1 MEDRREMAENKEI
14 EIVEKREVDTGV
26 HQELRSGNWFV
37 PATDIYETPE
47 KVVLVMDMP
56 GVCFDC
62 AHVNI
67 VDDELVVTGHV
78 THGED
83 EDDYV
88 LYREYDVGHYHRHF
102 GLPEMIARHKIE
114 AAMADGVLTVTM
126 PKAEEV
132 KPRRIPVQVGEP
144 AS

>member
-1 MEDRREMAENKEI
+1 MLEAKGTMAKGNGI
-14 EIVEKREVDTGV
+14 EAVEKQQVDTNI

-37 PATDIYETPE
+37 PAADIYETPE

-83 EDDYV
+83 QDDYV
-88 LYREYDVGHYHRHF
+88 IYREYDVGHYHRHF
-102 GLPEMIARHKIE
+102 GLPPVIDRDKIE
-114 AAMADGVLTVTM
+114 AVMADGVLTVTM
-126 PKAEEV
+126 FKMGEV
-132 KPRRIPVQVGEP
+132 KPRRIPIKVGG
-144 AS
+144 

>member
-1 MEDRREMAENKEI
+1 MEGRGKMSERREDI
-14 EIVEKREVDTGV
+14 GVVDKREVDTMV

-37 PATDIYETPE
+37 PAADIYETPE
-47 KVVLVMDMP
+47 QIVLVMDMP

-62 AHVNI
+62 AHVSV

-83 EDDYV
+83 QDDYV

-102 GLPEMIARHKIE
+102 GLPPTINRDKIE
-114 AAMADGVLTVTM
+114 ASMADGVLSVIM
-126 PKAEEV
+126 PKAEEL
-132 KPRRIPVQVGEP
+132 KPRRIPITVGE
-144 AS
+144 

>member
-1 MEDRREMAENKEI
+1 MEERGSVRDREEI
-14 EIVEKREVDTGV
+14 GAIDKREVDTLA

-37 PATDIYETPE
+37 PAADIYETPE

-83 EDDYV
+83 QDDYV
-88 LYREYDVGHYHRHF
+88 LYREYEVGHYHRHF
-102 GLPEMIARHKIE
+102 GLSPTTDRDKIE
-114 AAMADGVLTVTM
+114 ASMADGVLTVIL
-126 PKAEEV
+126 PKGAEF
-132 KPRRIPVQVGEP
+132 KPRRIPIRVGE
-144 AS
+144 

>member
-1 MEDRREMAENKEI
+1 MI
-14 EIVEKREVDTGV
+14 EEKGIEVTEKREVDTGA

-37 PATDIYETPE
+37 PATDVYETPE
-47 KVVLVMDMP
+47 EVVLVIDMP

-83 EDDYV
+83 QDDYV

-102 GLPEMIARHKIE
+102 GLPNTIDRTKIG
-114 AAMADGVLTVTM
+114 AVMADGVLTVTM
-126 PKAEEV
+126 PKVEEV
-132 KPRRIPVQVGEP
+132 KPRRIPVQVG
-144 AS
+144 A

>member
-1 MEDRREMAENKEI
+1 MAENKEI
-14 EIVEKREVDTGV
+14 VVAEKHEVDTSV

-47 KVVLVMDMP
+47 KVVLIIDMP

-83 EDDYV
+83 EDEYV

-102 GLPEMIARHKIE
+102 GLPEMIDRNAIE
-114 AAMADGVLTVTM
+114 ATMADGVLTVILN
-126 PKAEEV
+126 KVEKV
-132 KPRRIPVQVGEP
+132 KPRRIPIKVVE
-144 AS
+144 

>member
-1 MEDRREMAENKEI
+1 MVDTKEL
-14 EIVEKREVDTGV
+14 EVTEKREVDTSI

-37 PATDIYETPE
+37 PAADVYETSE

-56 GVCFDC
+56 GVCSEC
-62 AHVNI
+62 AHVNM
-67 VDDELVVTGHV
+67 VDDELIVTGHV

-102 GLPEMIARHKIE
+102 GLPEAIDRNQIE
-114 AAMADGVLTVTM
+114 AIMADGTLTVAM
-126 PKAEEV
+126 SKLEEV
-132 KPRRIPVQVGEP
+132 KPRRIPVRVGE
-144 AS
+144 

>member
-1 MEDRREMAENKEI
+1 MVDMAANREMAAA
-14 EIVEKREVDTGV
+14 EKKEVDTSI

-37 PATDIYETPE
+37 PAADIYETPDN
-47 KVVLVMDMP
+47 VVLVMDLP
-56 GVCFDC
+56 GVCSDC

-102 GLPEMIARHKIE
+102 GLPEAIDQAEIQ
-114 AAMADGVLTVTM
+114 AAMANGVLTVTI
-126 PKAEEV
+126 PKVEKV
-132 KPRRIPVQVGEP
+132 RPRRIPVRMTD
-144 AS
+144 

>member
-1 MEDRREMAENKEI
+1 M
-14 EIVEKREVDTGV
+14 
-26 HQELRSGNWFV
+26 
-37 PATDIYETPE
+37 PAADIYETPE

-62 AHVNI
+62 AHVNV

-83 EDDYV
+83 QDDYV

-102 GLPEMIARHKIE
+102 GLSPTTDRDKIE
-114 AAMADGVLTVTM
+114 ASMADGVLTVIM
-126 PKAEEV
+126 PKVAEF
-132 KPRRIPVQVGEP
+132 KPRRIPIKVGE
-144 AS
+144 

>member
-1 MEDRREMAENKEI
+1 MAENKEI
-14 EIVEKREVDTGV
+14 VVAEKHEVDTSV

-47 KVVLVMDMP
+47 KVVLIIDMP

-83 EDDYV
+83 EDEYV

-102 GLPEMIARHKIE
+102 GLPEMIDRNAIE
-114 AAMADGVLTVTM
+114 ATMADGVLTVILH
-126 PKAEEV
+126 KVEKV
-132 KPRRIPVQVGEP
+132 KPRRIPIKVVE
-144 AS
+144 

>member
-1 MEDRREMAENKEI
+1 MVEERDMDL
-14 EIVEKREVDTGV
+14 VEKRAVDTSI

-47 KVVLVMDMP
+47 EVILVMDMP
-56 GVCFDC
+56 GVCVDC
-62 AHVNI
+62 THVNI

-102 GLPEMIARHKIE
+102 GLPPTIDRRAID
-114 AAMADGVLTVTM
+114 ATITDGVLTVTL
-126 PKAEEV
+126 PKVDEV
-132 KPRRIPVQVGEP
+132 KPRRIPVKSE
-144 AS
+144 A

>member
-1 MEDRREMAENKEI
+1 MAEGKGI
-14 EIVEKREVDTGV
+14 AVSEKREVDTQI

-37 PATDIYETPE
+37 PAADIYETPE
-47 KVVLVMDMP
+47 AVILVMDMP

-83 EDDYV
+83 QDDYV
-88 LYREYDVGHYHRHF
+88 LYREYDIGHYHRHF
-102 GLPEMIARHKIE
+102 GLPPTIDRTKIE
-114 AAMADGVLTVTM
+114 AVMADGVLTVTM
-126 PKAEEV
+126 PKAEAV
-132 KPRRIPVQVGEP
+132 KPRRIPIKVGD
-144 AS
+144 

>member
-1 MEDRREMAENKEI
+1 MVEEKEI
-14 EIVEKREVDTGV
+14 VAAEKRTVDTSI

-37 PATDIYETPE
+37 PAADIYETPE

-62 AHVNI
+62 AHVSI
-67 VDDELVVTGHV
+67 VDDELIVTGHV

-83 EDDYV
+83 QDDYV

-102 GLPEMIARHKIE
+102 GLPEVIDRNRIE
-114 AAMADGVLTVTM
+114 AVMSNGVLAVTM
-126 PKAEEV
+126 PKLEEV
-132 KPRRIPVQVGEP
+132 KPRQIPIKVG
-144 AS
+144 S

>member
-1 MEDRREMAENKEI
+1 MVEENEI
-14 EIVEKREVDTGV
+14 AVEEKREVDSST

-37 PATDIYETPE
+37 PAADVYETPE
-47 KVVLVMDMP
+47 KVVLIMDMP

-83 EDDYV
+83 QDDYV

-102 GLPEMIARHKIE
+102 GLPTEIDWNRIDAV
-114 AAMADGVLTVTM
+114 MADGVLMVTM
-126 PKAEEV
+126 PKVEEV
-132 KPRRIPVQVGEP
+132 KPRRIPVRVGG
-144 AS
+144 

>member
-1 MEDRREMAENKEI
+1 MVDTKEL
-14 EIVEKREVDTGV
+14 EVTEKREVDTSV

-37 PATDIYETPE
+37 PAADIYETTE

-56 GVCFDC
+56 GVCSEC

-67 VDDELVVTGHV
+67 VDDELIVTGHV

-102 GLPEMIARHKIE
+102 GLPEAVDRNQIE
-114 AAMADGVLTVTM
+114 AIMADGTLTVAM
-126 PKAEEV
+126 SKLEEA
-132 KPRRIPVQVGEP
+132 KPRRIPVRVAE
-144 AS
+144 

>member
-1 MEDRREMAENKEI
+1 MTEEREI
-14 EIVEKREVDTGV
+14 LISDKRKVDTEV

-37 PATDIYETPE
+37 PAADIYETPE
-47 KVVLVMDMP
+47 EVVLLMDMP

-62 AHVNI
+62 THVNI
-67 VDDELVVTGHV
+67 VDDELIVTGHV

-102 GLPEMIARHKIE
+102 GLPQTIDRSKID
-114 AAMADGVLTVTM
+114 AVMAQGVLTVTM
-126 PKAEEV
+126 PKAEEG
-132 KPRRIPVQVGEP
+132 KPRRIPIKMGE
-144 AS
+144 

>member
-1 MEDRREMAENKEI
+1 MEERGDMSERGGIGATDKHD
-14 EIVEKREVDTGV
+14 VDTTV

-62 AHVNI
+62 ANVNV

-83 EDDYV
+83 QDDYV

-102 GLPEMIARHKIE
+102 GLPPTVDRDKIE
-114 AAMADGVLTVTM
+114 ASMVDGVLTVTM
-126 PKAEEV
+126 PKVAEF
-132 KPRRIPVQVGEP
+132 KPRRIPIKVNQ
-144 AS
+144 

>member
-1 MEDRREMAENKEI
+1 MEGTKDMADNQGI
-14 EIVEKREVDTGV
+14 TITEKREVDTSV
-26 HQELRSGNWFV
+26 HQELRSGNWFI

-47 KVVLVMDMP
+47 KVALVMDMP

-83 EDDYV
+83 QDDYV

-102 GLPEMIARHKIE
+102 GLPETIDRSKIE
-114 AAMADGVLTVTM
+114 AVMANGVLTVVM
-126 PKAEEV
+126 SKMEEV
-132 KPRRIPVQVGEP
+132 KPRRIPIKVEE
-144 AS
+144 

>member
-1 MEDRREMAENKEI
+1 MAEGKEI
-14 EIVEKREVDTGV
+14 AATEKREVDTRI

-37 PATDIYETPE
+37 PAADIYETPDR
-47 KVVLVMDMP
+47 VVLVMDMP

-62 AHVNI
+62 AHLSI

-102 GLPEMIARHKIE
+102 GLPPTIDRERIE
-114 AAMADGVLTVTM
+114 ASMTDGVLKVTM
-126 PKAEEV
+126 LKVEEM
-132 KPRRIPVQVGEP
+132 KPHRIPIKVSE
-144 AS
+144 

>member
-1 MEDRREMAENKEI
+1 MTEDNELAVE
-14 EIVEKREVDTGV
+14 EKREVDTSI

-37 PATDIYETPE
+37 PAADIYETPE
-47 KVVLVMDMP
+47 EVVLVMDMP

-62 AHVNI
+62 AHLNL

-83 EDDYV
+83 HDDYV

-102 GLPEMIARHKIE
+102 GLPEVIDRSKIS
-114 AAMADGVLTVTM
+114 AVMADGVLSVTM
-126 PKAEEV
+126 PKVEDA
-132 KPRRIPVQVGEP
+132 KPRRIPIKVSE
-144 AS
+144 

>member
-1 MEDRREMAENKEI
+1 MTQNREIA
-14 EIVEKREVDTGV
+14 VADKREVDTTI

-37 PATDIYETPE
+37 PAVDIYETPE
-47 KVVLVMDMP
+47 KVVLVIDMP

-102 GLPEMIARHKIE
+102 GLPPTIDRTDIE
-114 AAMADGVLTVTM
+114 ASMADGVLTVTM
-126 PKAEEV
+126 PKVEKV
-132 KPRRIPVQVGEP
+132 RPRRIPVKVAE
-144 AS
+144 

>member
-1 MEDRREMAENKEI
+1 MVEEQELDVA
-14 EIVEKREVDTGV
+14 EKREVDTAI

-37 PATDIYETPE
+37 PAADIYETPE
-47 KVVLVMDMP
+47 KVVLEMDMP

-62 AHVNI
+62 AHVNV

-83 EDDYV
+83 QDDYV

-102 GLPEMIARHKIE
+102 GLPPTIDRSRIE
-114 AAMADGVLTVTM
+114 AIMAHGVLKVTL
-126 PKAEEV
+126 PKLEEV
-132 KPRRIPVQVGEP
+132 KPRRIPINVSE
-144 AS
+144 

>member
-1 MEDRREMAENKEI
+1 MAEDREI
-14 EIVEKREVDTGV
+14 SVEDKREVDTSV

-37 PATDIYETPE
+37 PRADIYETPE

-83 EDDYV
+83 QDDYV
-88 LYREYDVGHYHRHF
+88 LYREFDVGHYHRHF
-102 GLPEMIARHKIE
+102 GLPMTIDRNKIE
-114 AAMADGVLTVTM
+114 AIMADGVLTVSM
-126 PKAEEV
+126 LKVEEV
-132 KPRRIPVQVGEP
+132 KPRRIPVKVGG
-144 AS
+144 

>member
-1 MEDRREMAENKEI
+1 MVEERGDMTEEKGVA
-14 EIVEKREVDTGV
+14 VTEKRQVDTSI

-37 PATDIYETPE
+37 PAADIYETPE

-62 AHVNI
+62 ARVNI

-78 THGED
+78 VHGED
-83 EDDYV
+83 QDDYV

-102 GLPEMIARHKIE
+102 GLPPAIDHAKIE
-114 AAMADGVLTVTM
+114 ATMADGVLTVIL
-126 PKAEEV
+126 PKAEEF
-132 KPRRIPVQVGEP
+132 KPRRIPIKVNE
-144 AS
+144 

>member
-1 MEDRREMAENKEI
+1 MAIEKEMEVAEKSQ
-14 EIVEKREVDTGV
+14 VDTDI

-37 PATDIYETPE
+37 PATDVYEKVE
-47 KVVLVMDMP
+47 EVVLVMDMP

-62 AHVNI
+62 AHVSI

-83 EDDYV
+83 QDDYV

-102 GLPEMIARHKIE
+102 GLPPTIDRERIE
-114 AAMADGVLTVTM
+114 ASMNDGVLTVVM
-126 PKAEEV
+126 PQIEQV
-132 KPRRIPVQVGEP
+132 RPRRIAVKVAG
-144 AS
+144 